1 MRKMPRARKQAT
13 RSFSACWTCRR
24 RRVKCNGTGLPCNQC
39 KKCRLECEGYSIQL
53 VWVDQKTG
61 TYPPMFRRSMNF
73 EQTWHGWPAFS
84 EDHLQRLIDEMDS
97 INIPISKHSQPL
109 SPFTVFHSTQP
120 TSPSVLASSDNP
132 TANKS
137 ELNLQ
142 DNASLTDLSQSERPP
157 TPYIEAYSLYRSLTP
172 TIYDWLSTSRDEATI
187 FHHYVTW
194 IAPIMIPVDNTN
206 NPWKSVY
213 PSTALQDSS
222 AASRALYHAIIAQ
235 SAFNLANLY
244 KGCRQIDIQKQSIAL
259 EHYGASL
266 RELSQTLNYTKEAE
280 YNACA
285 ATLYTLMIAEGQARD
300 SVAWRSHFNGAG
312 SFVTQ
317 FVQQKPWVQS
327 TRAWVISQ
335 SIALSFEISQTG
347 NAKPHNRSP
356 ITEILFEGV
365 ASRRNFGYTI
375 GASCD
380 VLRIISST
388 RLFMEQIAH
397 GDVPENLCLI
407 IQGYM
412 TELLP
417 ENHTEC
423 RIDLDIPEREN
434 IVKFLPRTEQF
445 RFLDCLH
452 LRLFRTAAL
461 IYIHQAI
468 LKVPPRGVSRYVRS
482 VLLDAMTFINIRG
495 GAISMWPVF
504 IAATEATHEA
514 DQQMVE
520 RWLEVSSQ
528 LGIPNRLVAGTVIR
542 QIWHDRAQEAIVRGV
557 EPDQVV
563 LDWKTVQQR
572 LGVDLLLL

>member
-1 MRKMPRARKQAT
+1 
-13 RSFSACWTCRR
+13 
-24 RRVKCNGTGLPCNQC
+24 
-39 KKCRLECEGYSIQL
+39 
-53 VWVDQKTG
+53 
-61 TYPPMFRRSMNF
+61 MNF
-73 EQTWHGWPAFS
+73 EQTWRGWPAFS

-97 INIPISKHSQPL
+97 IDLPIADHPPPL
-109 SPFTVFHSTQP
+109 NPFTVFHSTQP
-120 TSPSVLASSDNP
+120 TDPSILDPP
-132 TANKS
+132 TADKS
-137 ELNLQ
+137 DLELQ
-142 DNASLTDLSQSERPP
+142 DVASLIDLSRSETPP
-157 TPYIEAYSLYRSLTP
+157 TPCVEASYSLLQPLTP
-172 TIYDWLSTSRDEATI
+172 TIYDWLSSSRDEATM

-194 IAPIMIPVDNTN
+194 IAPIMIPVDSTN

-222 AASRALYHAIIAQ
+222 PASRALYHAIIAQ

-244 KGCRQIDIQKQSIAL
+244 IGNRHIHRQNESVAL

-266 RELSQTLNYTKEAE
+266 RELGQTLKCTKDAE

-285 ATLYTLMIAEGQARD
+285 ATLYTLMISEGQARD

-317 FVQQKPWVQS
+317 FVRQKPWAQS
-327 TRAWVISQ
+327 THSWVISQ

-365 ASRRNFGYTI
+365 ASRQNFGYTI

-388 RLFMEQIAH
+388 RLFMERIAH
-397 GDVPENLCLI
+397 GDVPDNLCLT
-407 IQGYM
+407 IQSYIA
-412 TELLP
+412 ELLP
-417 ENHTEC
+417 ENHAQC
-423 RIDLDIPEREN
+423 GIDLDIPERES
-434 IVKFLPRTEQF
+434 IVKLLSRTEQF
-445 RFLDCLH
+445 NFLDCLH

-461 IYIHQAI
+461 IYIYQAI
-468 LKVPPRGVSRYVRS
+468 LKVPPRGVSKYVRS
-482 VLLDAMTFINIRG
+482 VLLDAMTFMHIRG

-504 IAATEATHEA
+504 IAATEATDET

-520 RWLEVSSQ
+520 RWLAVSSQ
-528 LGIPNRLVAGTVIR
+528 LGIPNRLVAGEVIR
-542 QIWHDRAQEAIVRGV
+542 QIWHDRAQEAIARGV

-563 LDWKTVQQR
+563 LDWKAVQQR

>member
-1 MRKMPRARKQAT
+1 M
-13 RSFSACWTCRR
+13 
-24 RRVKCNGTGLPCNQC
+24 
-39 KKCRLECEGYSIQL
+39 
-53 VWVDQKTG
+53 D
-61 TYPPMFRRSMNF
+61 F
-73 EQTWHGWPAFS
+73 EQTWRGWPAFS
-84 EDHLQRLIDEMDS
+84 DDHLQRLIEEMDS
-97 INIPISKHSQPL
+97 VDLPIADHSPPS
-109 SPFTVFHSTQP
+109 SPFTVFHSTKQAD
-120 TSPSVLASSDNP
+120 PSILDRP
-132 TANKS
+132 TAKKP

-142 DNASLTDLSQSERPP
+142 DFASLTDSSQSESPP
-157 TPYIEAYSLYRSLTP
+157 TPYIEAFCSLLRPLTP
-172 TIYDWLSTSRDEATI
+172 TIYDCLSSSRDEATI

-194 IAPIMIPVDNTN
+194 IAPIMIPVDSTN

-222 AASRALYHAIIAQ
+222 PASRALYHAIIAQ

-244 KGCRQIDIQKQSIAL
+244 KENRQIHHQKQSVAL

-266 RELSQTLNYTKEAE
+266 RELSQTLSCTKEAE

-285 ATLYTLMIAEGQARD
+285 ATLYTLMISEVSSCTHQILFCPNLQCIGRLPKQGQARD
-300 SVAWRSHFNGAG
+300 SVAWRSHFHGAG

-317 FVQQKPWVQS
+317 FVRQKPWAQS
-327 TRAWVISQ
+327 THSWVISQ

-365 ASRRNFGYTI
+365 ALRRNFGYTI

-388 RLFMEQIAH
+388 RLFMERIAH
-397 GDVPENLCLI
+397 GDVPENLWMI
-407 IQGYM
+407 VQSYIA
-412 TELLP
+412 ELLP
-417 ENHTEC
+417 ENDAQC
-423 RIDLDIPEREN
+423 AIDLDIPEREN
-434 IVKFLPRTEQF
+434 IVKLLPRTEQF

-461 IYIHQAI
+461 IYIYQAI
-468 LKVPPRGVSRYVRS
+468 LKVPPRGVSKYVRS
-482 VLLDAMTFINIRG
+482 VLLDAMTFIHIRG

-504 IAATEATHEA
+504 IAATEATDEA
-514 DQQMVE
+514 DQQIVE
-520 RWLEVSSQ
+520 HWLAVSSQ
-528 LGIPNRLVAGTVIR
+528 LGIPNRLVAGTVLR
-542 QIWHDRAQEAIVRGV
+542 QIWHDRAQEALAKGV

-563 LDWKTVQQR
+563 LDWKAVQQR

>member
-1 MRKMPRARKQAT
+1 
-13 RSFSACWTCRR
+13 
-24 RRVKCNGTGLPCNQC
+24 
-39 KKCRLECEGYSIQL
+39 
-53 VWVDQKTG
+53 
-61 TYPPMFRRSMNF
+61 MNF
-73 EQTWHGWPAFS
+73 EQTWRGWPAFS
-84 EDHLQRLIDEMDS
+84 EDHLQRLIDGMDS
-97 INIPISKHSQPL
+97 MDFPVAEHSPPL
-109 SPFTVFHSTQP
+109 NPFTVFHSTQRIDH
-120 TSPSVLASSDNP
+120 SVSDDAP
-132 TANKS
+132 ANKS
-137 ELNLQ
+137 ALDLQ
-142 DNASLTDLSQSERPP
+142 NIESLAGLSQPKSPP
-157 TPYIEAYSLYRSLTP
+157 LSYIEASCSLLRPLTP

-235 SAFNLANLY
+235 SAFNMANLY
-244 KGCRQIDIQKQSIAL
+244 KESQEIYRQNESIAL
-259 EHYGASL
+259 QHYGASL
-266 RELSQTLNYTKEAE
+266 RELSQTLSYTKEAE

-285 ATLYTLMIAEGQARD
+285 ATLYTLMISEVSIHIWVCGFQILCFRLPNQGQARD

-317 FVQQKPWVQS
+317 FVQQKPWIQS
-327 TRAWVISQ
+327 THSWVISQ

-347 NAKPHNRSP
+347 NTKPHNSSP
-356 ITEILFEGV
+356 ITDILFEGV

-388 RLFMEQIAH
+388 RLFMERIAR
-397 GDVPENLCLI
+397 GDVPDNLCLI
-407 IQGYM
+407 IQGYVA
-412 TELLP
+412 ELLP
-417 ENHTEC
+417 ENHTKC
-423 RIDLDIPEREN
+423 GIDLDIPERESV
-434 IVKFLPRTEQF
+434 VKLLPRTEQF

-461 IYIHQAI
+461 IYLYQAI

-482 VLLDAMTFINIRG
+482 VLADAMTFIHIRG

-504 IAATEATHEA
+504 IAATEATDEA

-520 RWLEVSSQ
+520 RWLSVSSQ

-542 QIWHDRAQEAIVRGV
+542 QIWHDRAQEAIARGV
-557 EPDQVV
+557 EPDQVA
-563 LDWKTVQQR
+563 LDWKAVQQR